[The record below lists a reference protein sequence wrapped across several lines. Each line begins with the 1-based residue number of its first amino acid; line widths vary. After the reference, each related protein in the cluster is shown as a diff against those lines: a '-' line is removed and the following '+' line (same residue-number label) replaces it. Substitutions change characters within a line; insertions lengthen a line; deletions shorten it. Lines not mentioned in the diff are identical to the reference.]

1 LVGGDSAFAIVVAVA
16 VRDKNKSMMI
26 AVKASI
32 DGDLASFALAISDRT
47 VKRDWAMAKAW
58 MQRELR
64 RRVQGDRANS
74 DGGTI

>member
-1 LVGGDSAFAIVVAVA
+1 MLSRI
-16 VRDKNKSMMI
+16 S
-26 AVKASI
+26 
-32 DGDLASFALAISDRT
+32 ALAISDRT

-64 RRVQGDRANS
+64 RRVQGDSANS